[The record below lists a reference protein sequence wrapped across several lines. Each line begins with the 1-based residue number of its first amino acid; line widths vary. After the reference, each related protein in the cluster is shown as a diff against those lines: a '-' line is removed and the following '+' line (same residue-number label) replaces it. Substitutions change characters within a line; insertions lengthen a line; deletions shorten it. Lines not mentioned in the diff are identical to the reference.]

1 MPGKWDAILAELARK
16 RDFSSQANGNER
28 LDRQRSA
35 GKLTARERAEALF
48 DGGRF
53 HEIGAL
59 AANLSETAGQP
70 APADGLVAAFGTIAG
85 QPALA
90 MVEDYS
96 VLAGSI
102 GDAGASKRYR
112 MTQLAAQERM
122 PLVVMLEG
130 AGHRLTN
137 THATPSPNDLQG
149 LADLRD
155 KVPIVTLVFG
165 PSAGHGALAAPLA
178 DFTVMTPAASLFAA
192 GPPVVKAAIG
202 ESVSKE
208 ELGGPDVHVRISG
221 LIHRLEA
228 DDGSAITMARQYLG
242 FFGQAEDGER
252 ATGSRIDNNPDAILD
267 LVDPN
272 PAVPFDMTELLEL
285 VVDEGSLLD
294 LQPAWGRALVVALA
308 RMGGRSVMVV
318 ANNPA
323 VNAGSIDAN
332 SAIKATHFLGV
343 AEAFALP
350 VLFLADTP
358 GVMPGKNA
366 ERAGT
371 LRYAAQMFAAQRR
384 LTVPKVH
391 VTLRKAFGFG
401 SSLMAMNP
409 FDRQTRT
416 LAFPAVSLGAM
427 PAAAGARSAGLSEEE
442 QAAALA
448 AQTGAAWALSDK
460 LAFDD
465 IIDPRELRSAILQSL
480 AMARSA
486 R

>member
-1 MPGKWDAILAELARK
+1 MRGKWDAILAELARK
-16 RDFSSQANGNER
+16 REFSSQANGSER
-28 LDRQRSA
+28 LDRQRAA
-35 GKLTARERAEALF
+35 GKLTARERAAALF

-53 HEIGAL
+53 HEIGGL
-59 AANLSETAGQP
+59 IANLSETAEHP
-70 APADGLVAAFGTIAG
+70 APADGLIAAFGTIEG
-85 QPALA
+85 QPAFA
-90 MVEDYS
+90 MIEDYS

-112 MTQLAAQERM
+112 MTQLASQERV

-137 THATPSPNDLQG
+137 SHATPSPNDLQA
-149 LADLRD
+149 LADLRNR
-155 KVPIVTLVFG
+155 VPIVTLVLG

-208 ELGGPDVHVRISG
+208 DLGGPDVHVRTSG

-228 DDGSAITMARQYLG
+228 DDDSAITVARHYLSYFANREG
-242 FFGQAEDGER
+242 GGCVLD
-252 ATGSRIDNNPDAILD
+252 SRGDSDPGAILE

-285 VVDEGSLLD
+285 IVDEGSLLD

-323 VNAGSIDAN
+323 VNSGSIDAN

-358 GVMPGKNA
+358 GVMPGRNA

-427 PAAAGARSAGLSEEE
+427 PAEAGARSAGLSEQE

-465 IIDPRELRSAILQSL
+465 IIDPRELRSAILDSL

>member
-1 MPGKWDAILAELARK
+1 MSGKWDAILAELVRK
-16 RDFSSQANGNER
+16 REFSTQASGNER
-28 LDRQRSA
+28 LEKQRAA
-35 GKLTARERAEALF
+35 GKLTARERAGALF
-48 DGGRF
+48 DGGSF
-53 HEIGAL
+53 HEIGSL
-59 AANLSETAGQP
+59 AANLSESTDHPG
-70 APADGLVAAFGTIAG
+70 PADGLVAAFGTIDG
-85 QPALA
+85 RPALA
-90 MVEDYS
+90 MIEDFS

-102 GDAGASKRYR
+102 GDAGASKRHR
-112 MTQLAAQERM
+112 MTQLAAQESL

-137 THATPSPNDLQG
+137 SHSTPSPNDLQG
-149 LADLRD
+149 LADLKGR
-155 KVPIVTLVFG
+155 VPIVTLVFG

-178 DFTVMTPAASLFAA
+178 DLAVMTPSASLFAA

-208 ELGGPDVHVRISG
+208 ELGGPDVHVHSSG
-221 LIHRLEA
+221 LVHRLEA
-228 DDGSAITMARQYLG
+228 DDAAAISTARQYLSY
-242 FFGQAEDGER
+242 FRLRKSDER
-252 ATGSRIDNNPDAILD
+252 EIGSRIERDPEAILA
-267 LVDPN
+267 LIDPN
-272 PAVPFDMTELLEL
+272 PAVPFDMTALLEL
-285 VVDEGSLLD
+285 IVDEGSLLD
-294 LQPAWGRALVVALA
+294 LQPAWGRALVLALA
-308 RMGGRSVMVV
+308 RFGGRSIMIV

-323 VNAGSIDAN
+323 VNAGSIDAHA
-332 SAIKATHFLGV
+332 AIKATHFLGV
-343 AEAFALP
+343 AEASSLP

-358 GVMPGKNA
+358 GVMPGKAA

-384 LTVPKVH
+384 LTVPKIH

-401 SSLMAMNP
+401 SSLMAINP

-427 PAAAGARSAGLSEEE
+427 PATAGARSAGLSEQE

-465 IIDPRELRSAILQSL
+465 IIDPRELRQAILESL
-480 AMARSA
+480 ALARSNH
-486 R
+486 